1 MLEVEAGS
9 IEPSSRNQETAVV
22 LRHKSRP
29 PLARNS
35 AVTLLLGI
43 SPDEYDTGEE
53 ALLNELARREFTVF
67 VLSEVGKPIFASCG
81 SEEQLCSLAA
91 LIQTFVMVVGSW
103 GDSLIRFR
111 SLRTHICF
119 SYRSPLILAIVSRTP
134 FNLEAQLDILYK
146 QVLSTLCR
154 KQLVGVFQKKG
165 PNFDLRLFLKDSDRH
180 FNEIVCAYRADPCLF
195 LKSVRVFPIP
205 SSERDYITNAI
216 ISAVNTEKV
225 DRLIMGLMV
234 AHRQLVTVVR
244 IKGVSLHPFDLHIL
258 LNLVEC
264 NPSFRHAENWVPIC
278 LPHFDESGFVHA
290 FLAYVWPES
299 AACLILLSADR
310 SSFDVLRDVYKSIK
324 ARLISRPSLQ
334 PTFDNPPTFE
344 LNLANFPDVWHFICK
359 NRTSSQLCSSEFR
372 IPYVSEE
379 ERRRLLNHYK
389 QTISFCLRAPS
400 ANHLFV
406 YRSDNS
412 LISTVIGNY
421 EIHCVMS
428 PFVSVSSA
436 VLQIDRLLKALRK
449 EESRLFITSSSFF

>member
-9 IEPSSRNQETAVV
+9 SESTAPREGNAVV
-22 LRHKSRP
+22 LKHKSHP
-29 PLARNS
+29 PLVRKA
-35 AVTLLLGI
+35 AVDFI
-43 SPDEYDTGEE
+43 PDINFDENDLEEE

-67 VLSEVGKPIFASCG
+67 VLSEAGKPIFASCG

-103 GDSLIRFR
+103 ADSLIRFR
-111 SLRTHICF
+111 SARVHICF

-195 LKSVRVFPIP
+195 LRSVRVFPLP
-205 SSERDYITNAI
+205 SSERDFMTSAIVNAV
-216 ISAVNTEKV
+216 SSEKV
-225 DRLIMGLMV
+225 DHLIMGLIV

-244 IKGVSLHPFDLHIL
+244 MKGVSLHPFDLHIL

-290 FLAYVWPES
+290 FLAYIWPES
-299 AACLILLSADR
+299 AACLILLSVER
-310 SSFDVLRDVYKSIK
+310 SSFDVLRNVYKSITS
-324 ARLISRPSLQ
+324 RLLSRPSLQ
-334 PTFDNPPTFE
+334 PAFDNPPTFE
-344 LNLANFPDVWHFICK
+344 LNLASFPDVWHFIYK
-359 NRTSSQLCSSEFR
+359 NRMSSQLCSSEFR
-372 IPYVSEE
+372 IPYINKE

-389 QTISFCLRAPS
+389 QIVNFCLQSPS
-400 ANHLFV
+400 AKHLFV

-412 LISTVIGNY
+412 LVSTATANY
-421 EIHCVMS
+421 ELHCVMS
-428 PFVSVSSA
+428 PFVSISAAVS
-436 VLQIDRLLKALRK
+436 QMDRLLRALRK
-449 EESRLFITSSSFF
+449 EESRFFLTSSSFF

>member
-1 MLEVEAGS
+1 MLEVDAGS
-9 IEPSSRNQETAVV
+9 GDSPSLSSDAGAV
-22 LRHKSRP
+22 LKHKNHP
-29 PLARNS
+29 PLVRKSLVPGAD
-35 AVTLLLGI
+35 AKECDG
-43 SPDEYDTGEE
+43 YEE

-67 VLSEVGKPIFASCG
+67 VLSEAGKPIFASCG

-103 GDSLIRFR
+103 ADSLIRFR
-111 SLRTHICF
+111 SLKTHICF

-134 FNLEAQLDILYK
+134 FNLESQLDILYK

-180 FNEIVCAYRADPCLF
+180 FNEIVYAYRADPCLF
-195 LKSVRVFPIP
+195 LRSVRVFPLA
-205 SSERDYITNAI
+205 SSERDFITNAI
-216 ISAVNTEKV
+216 ISAVNSEKA
-225 DRLIMGLMV
+225 DHLIMGLVV

-244 IKGVSLHPFDLHIL
+244 LKGLALHPFDLHIL

-290 FLAYVWPES
+290 FLAYIWPGS
-299 AACLILLSADR
+299 AACLILLSVER
-310 SSFDVLRDVYKSIK
+310 SAFDVLRDVYQSIT
-324 ARLISRPSLQ
+324 ARLMSRPSLQ
-334 PTFDNPPTFE
+334 PAFDNPPTFE
-344 LNLANFPDVWHFICK
+344 LNLANFPDVWHFIYK

-372 IPYVSEE
+372 IPYVNEE

-389 QTISFCLRAPS
+389 QTVSFCMQSPS
-400 ANHLFV
+400 VKHLFV

-412 LISTVIGNY
+412 LVLTTTANY
-421 EIHCVMS
+421 ELHCVMS
-428 PFVSVSSA
+428 PFVSMSSA
-436 VLQIDRLLKALRK
+436 VSQIDRLLRALRK
-449 EESRLFITSSSFF
+449 EESRFFITSSSFF